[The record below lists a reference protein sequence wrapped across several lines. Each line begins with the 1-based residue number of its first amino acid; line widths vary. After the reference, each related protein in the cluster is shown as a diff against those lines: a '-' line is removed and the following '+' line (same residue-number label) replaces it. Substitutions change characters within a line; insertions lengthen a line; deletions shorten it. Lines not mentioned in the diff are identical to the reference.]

1 MCCYIKVICRLGRY
15 PSVFWHT
22 NKAFGLLF
30 SLQLIVNGVH
40 TILII
45 TAFTILYKVSRAGA
59 HHPHPPTR
67 PIGGLSDIR
76 RS

>member
-1 MCCYIKVICRLGRY
+1 MCFCFKVMCRLGRY

-30 SLQLIVNGVH
+30 SLQLIVNGIH

-45 TAFTILYKVSRAGA
+45 TAFTILYKVSRVGD
-59 HHPHPPTR
+59 PSPLYKLTR
-67 PIGGLSDIR
+67 PTAGMSMT
-76 RS
+76 

>member
-1 MCCYIKVICRLGRY
+1 MCHCFKVMCRLGRY

-30 SLQLIVNGVH
+30 SLQLIVNGIH

-45 TAFTILYKVSRAGA
+45 TAFTILYKVSRVGDSLPSLQAYKTYSGDVY
-59 HHPHPPTR
+59 
-67 PIGGLSDIR
+67 DI
-76 RS
+76 